1 MIISA
6 YSRHIRIV
14 ISLIILIPVG
24 FYTKWYN
31 YPFASWIRASSGGV
45 FYEIFWC
52 LLIFL
57 FSRIRP
63 TIIALSVLLATCC
76 LEFLQ
81 LWHPPVLEWL
91 RSFFIGRTILG
102 TTFDWWDF
110 PYYFIGSGIGWLWMK
125 ALCPEVVFW
134 RKVQDQFRSQKKRKK
149 L

>member
-14 ISLIILIPVG
+14 ISLAILIPVG
-24 FYTKWYN
+24 FYTKFYKGPLAQWLN
-31 YPFASWIRASSGGV
+31 ASSGGV

-57 FSRIRP
+57 FAEIRP
-63 TIIALSVLLATCC
+63 VIIALSVLITTCC

-81 LWHPPVLEWL
+81 LWHPPILEWL

-102 TTFDWWDF
+102 TTFDGWDF

-125 ALCPEVVFW
+125 ALCSI
-134 RKVQDQFRSQKKRKK
+134 KD
-149 L
+149 